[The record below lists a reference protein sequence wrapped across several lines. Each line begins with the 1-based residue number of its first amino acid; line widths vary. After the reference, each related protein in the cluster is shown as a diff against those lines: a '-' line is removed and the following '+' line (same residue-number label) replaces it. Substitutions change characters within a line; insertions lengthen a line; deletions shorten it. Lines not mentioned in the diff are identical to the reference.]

1 MSLSTRW
8 RAAIAAVAGA
18 AVFPNASRPTRP
30 AHAGAV
36 DGGLAARLRA
46 LRGSWREFFR
56 HHGAWAPGVRLHRRL
71 DFRSKAALVTAA
83 FVIPTVALGW
93 LQFSDAWLRLAD
105 LRQARQLLALS
116 SASSELIE
124 QVNGPRPRPESARAP
139 ASATANP
146 PAAAPG
152 AKEPSGDA
160 IDAAWRRLE
169 ERYSPGLA
177 GHAVDLRFRGLVELL
192 PRLTGRP
199 AGSPAERARLRR
211 EFTAQLLD
219 FNEALLLDSALGAE
233 QRLAFR
239 HRARLVLHL
248 LPRIEQALADTSEQA
263 QALVGLG
270 EPGHPA
276 TLATFEP
283 YALAHYRLQPLLDR
297 ARLSAHGLATAAS
310 PAGLLPIGSEP
321 SPTAEPNS
329 PTDAIVALVDRI
341 SRQTAG
347 LHRLLLAGPTPEELT
362 RQLEV
367 VPALRVALHDQQA
380 QLAVGLAEELA
391 ALWRQ
396 QRDAFLLFCGA
407 TAVTL
412 LLATY
417 LLYAFFHVLR
427 GGMRQIQR
435 EVQYVAEGD
444 LSRRPRPL
452 GRDEAALTLAL
463 ITESLGNLGGLFSV
477 VRRGVA
483 SVAHASTEIA
493 AASTDLSRGSD
504 VALASVDS
512 VRQGIG
518 AMVGHLEGYEQC
530 VQQAVERARA
540 MRTESGRSRRVMGT
554 LSERIAG
561 LQQRSREIGK
571 IVGLIDGIA
580 FQTHLLSL
588 NASVEAAR
596 AGEAGKGFA
605 VVAHEVRQL
614 SVRVANAAHQ
624 INEIVASSIAEIE
637 QGREITQRSV
647 EAVVGTEAE
656 VHGVNQVLQ
665 RLTELT
671 CEGQH
676 NAQQMAG
683 ALDELHQSSQANA
696 RLAEQ
701 MTAAAQ
707 ELRRQSLQVS
717 EQSARFKLA

>member
-8 RAAIAAVAGA
+8 RAAVAAVAGIA
-18 AVFPNASRPTRP
+18 GVAVFP
-30 AHAGAV
+30 HANSQTQSAAV
-36 DGGLAARLRA
+36 GWGVAARLRE

-93 LQFSDAWLRLAD
+93 LEFSGAWLRLTD
-105 LRQARQLLALS
+105 LRQARQLWALAN
-116 SASSELIE
+116 ASSELIE
-124 QVNGPRPRPESARAP
+124 RVSGPPSVAGL
-139 ASATANP
+139 
-146 PAAAPG
+146 PAAAAATAG
-152 AKEPSGDA
+152 ARESDVES
-160 IDAAWRRLE
+160 IEAAWHRLE
-169 ERYSPGLA
+169 ERYTA
-177 GHAVDLRFRGLVELL
+177 GVAGQAVDVRFRALVEQV

-199 AGSPAERARLRR
+199 AGGEAERARLRR
-211 EFTAQLLD
+211 DFTAQLLD
-219 FNEALLLDSALGAE
+219 FNEALLLDSSLGAE
-233 QRLAFR
+233 QRLTFR
-239 HRARLVLHL
+239 HRARLALHL
-248 LPRIEQALADTSEQA
+248 LPRIG
-263 QALVGLG
+263 QALVDTSVQAQELVGRG
-270 EPGHPA
+270 EAGHAA

-283 YALAHYRLQPLLDR
+283 YAVAYYRLQPLLDR
-297 ARLSAHGLATAAS
+297 ARLSAHGMAS
-310 PAGLLPIGSEP
+310 STPASGLP
-321 SPTAEPNS
+321 SAGDASTPTER
-329 PTDAIVALVDRI
+329 IVALVDRV
-341 SRQTAG
+341 RVHTDA
-347 LHRLLLAGPTPEELT
+347 LHRLLLAGPTPDELN
-362 RQLEV
+362 RQLQAV
-367 VPALRVALHDQQA
+367 LALRSALHELQA
-380 QLAVGLAEELA
+380 QLDAGLAEELMS
-391 ALWRQ
+391 LWRQ

-407 TAVTL
+407 TAFTL

>member
-1 MSLSTRW
+1 MSLFTRW
-8 RAAIAAVAGA
+8 RAAIAAVAGGG
-18 AVFPNASRPTRP
+18 
-30 AHAGAV
+30 GAV
-36 DGGLAARLRA
+36 APHLQAPADRAAGGVAARLRA
-46 LRGSWREFFR
+46 LRGSVREYFR

-83 FVIPTVALGW
+83 FIIPTVLLGGLELSGDW
-93 LQFSDAWLRLAD
+93 QRLAD
-105 LRQARQLLALS
+105 LRQARQLLALA
-116 SASSELIE
+116 SASSELLE
-124 QVNGPRPRPESARAP
+124 RVNGPRPATEG
-139 ASATANP
+139 AS
-146 PAAAPG
+146 
-152 AKEPSGDA
+152 DA
-160 IDAAWRRLE
+160 LEAAWHRLE
-169 ERYSPGLA
+169 ERYSAGLA
-177 GHAVDLRFRGLVELL
+177 GHAVDLRYRILVEQI

-199 AGSPAERARLRR
+199 AGGEVERARLRSD
-211 EFTAQLLD
+211 FAAQLLD
-219 FNEALLLDSALGAE
+219 FNEALLLDSPLGAE

-239 HRARLVLHL
+239 HRARLALHL
-248 LPRIEQALADTSEQA
+248 LPRIEQALVATSAQA
-263 QALVGLG
+263 QALVGRRDAG
-270 EPGHPA
+270 HEP

-283 YALAHYRLQPLLDR
+283 YAVAYYRLQPLLSR
-297 ARLSAHGLATAAS
+297 ARLSAHGLASTKQGEAA
-310 PAGLLPIGSEP
+310 APIGGAP
-321 SPTAEPNS
+321 GGDAAARAER
-329 PTDAIVALVDRI
+329 IVALIDRVNA
-341 SRQTAG
+341 QADA
-347 LHRLLLAGPTPEELT
+347 LHRLLLAGPTTDELV
-362 RQLEV
+362 RQLAT
-367 VPALRVALHDQQA
+367 VPALRAALHELRG
-380 QLAVGLAEELA
+380 QLGIGLADDLA

-396 QRDAFLLFCGA
+396 QRDAFVLFCGA
-407 TAVTL
+407 TALTL

-493 AASTDLSRGSD
+493 TASTDLSRGSGTALNS
-504 VALASVDS
+504 VAL

-518 AMVGHLEGYEQC
+518 EMVGHLEGYEQC

-614 SVRVANAAHQ
+614 SMRVASAAHQ
-624 INEIVASSIAEIE
+624 INEIVAASIAEIE

-671 CEGQH
+671 CEGQR

-683 ALDELHQSSQANA
+683 ALDELHQSSEANA
-696 RLAEQ
+696 HLAEQ

>member
-8 RAAIAAVAGA
+8 RAAIAAVADVAGVA
-18 AVFPNASRPTRP
+18 AIPNASHQADP
-30 AHAGAV
+30 AHPGATA
-36 DGGLAARLRA
+36 GGLAARWGSLRRA
-46 LRGSWREFFR
+46 WREFFR

-83 FVIPTVALGW
+83 FVIPTAALGW
-93 LQFSDAWLRLAD
+93 LEFSDAWARLAD
-105 LRQARQLLALS
+105 LRRARQLLALA

-124 QVNGPRPRPESARAP
+124 RIDGPRHAAESTKV
-139 ASATANP
+139 SAP
-146 PAAAPG
+146 PAAG
-152 AKEPSGDA
+152 AKESGDA
-160 IDAAWRRLE
+160 VETAWRHLE
-169 ERYSPGLA
+169 ERYAPGLA
-177 GHAVDLRFRGLVELL
+177 GHAVDLRFRALVEQL
-192 PRLTGRP
+192 PRLSGRP
-199 AGSPAERARLRR
+199 AGSPAERERLRGD
-211 EFTAQLLD
+211 FTARLLD
-219 FNEALLLDSALGAE
+219 FNEALLLDSVLGTE
-233 QRLAFR
+233 SSLAFR

-248 LPRIEQALADTSEQA
+248 LPRIEQALEDSSAQA
-263 QALVGLG
+263 QALVGLTEG
-270 EPGHPA
+270 GHPA
-276 TLATFEP
+276 TLAAVEP
-283 YALAHYRLQPLLDR
+283 YALAHYRLQPMLDR
-297 ARLSAHGLATAAS
+297 ARLSAHGLATATSTLTPPVSVPPIGSAES
-310 PAGLLPIGSEP
+310 PAGDSGSP
-321 SPTAEPNS
+321 S
-329 PTDAIVALVDRI
+329 DRIVALLDRV
-341 SRQTAG
+341 SRQTDG
-347 LHRLLLAGPTPEELT
+347 LHRLLLAGTTPDELAQ
-362 RQLEV
+362 QLKGAA
-367 VPALRVALHDQQA
+367 ALRVALHDLQA
-380 QLAVGLAEELA
+380 QLGSGLAEELA
-391 ALWRQ
+391 TLWQR
-396 QRDAFLLFCGA
+396 QRDAFLLFCVA
-407 TAVTL
+407 TAFTL

-554 LSERIAG
+554 LSERITG

-614 SVRVANAAHQ
+614 SMRVANAAQQ

-637 QGREITQRSV
+637 QGREITLRSV

-676 NAQQMAG
+676 NALQMAG

-701 MTAAAQ
+701 MTSAAQ

>member
-8 RAAIAAVAGA
+8 RAALTAVAGI
-18 AVFPNASRPTRP
+18 AVLPNASSQASPR
-30 AHAGAV
+30 AAGAGV
-36 DGGLAARLRA
+36 AERLRA
-46 LRGSWREFFR
+46 LRVGWREFFR

-93 LQFSDAWLRLAD
+93 LEFSDAWGRLAD
-105 LRQARQLLALS
+105 LRQARQQLALA

-124 QVNGPRPRPESARAP
+124 RVNGPRPEANSGKSP
-139 ASATANP
+139 ALSATP
-146 PAAAPG
+146 EVREPG
-152 AKEPSGDA
+152 GEA
-160 IDAAWRRLE
+160 IEAAWRRLE
-169 ERYSPGLA
+169 ERYVPGLS
-177 GHAVDLRFRGLVELL
+177 GQAVDLRFRALVELL
-192 PRLTGRP
+192 PRLSGRP
-199 AGSPAERARLRR
+199 AGGEAERARLRSS
-211 EFTAQLLD
+211 FTAQLLD
-219 FNEALLLDSALGAE
+219 FNEALLLDSTLGAG
-233 QRLAFR
+233 QPLDFR
-239 HRARLVLHL
+239 HRARLALHL
-248 LPRIEQALADTSEQA
+248 LPRIEQALADTAVQA
-263 QALVGLG
+263 QQLVSQGEAGHAAL
-270 EPGHPA
+270 
-276 TLATFEP
+276 LATFEP
-283 YALAHYRLQPLLDR
+283 YAESHYRLQPLVDR
-297 ARLSAHGLATAAS
+297 ARLSAHGLASSARPAAAEAMAAAAAS
-310 PAGLLPIGSEP
+310 AGAESAPADRIL
-321 SPTAEPNS
+321 
-329 PTDAIVALVDRI
+329 ALIDRVDRQ
-341 SRQTAG
+341 SRA
-347 LHRLLLAGPTPEELT
+347 LHRLLLAGPTPDELA
-362 RQLEV
+362 RQLED
-367 VPALRVALHDQQA
+367 VPALRAALHGLQVELGA
-380 QLAVGLAEELA
+380 GLADELA
-391 ALWRQ
+391 SLWRR
-396 QRDAFLLFCGA
+396 QRDAFLLFCAA
-407 TAVTL
+407 TGFTL

-493 AASTDLSRGSD
+493 AASADLSRGSD

-614 SVRVANAAHQ
+614 SVRVSNAAQQ

-683 ALDELHQSSQANA
+683 ALDELHQASDANA